1 MFYRLT
7 RIAEHVC
14 YHRSISKVSKG
25 HEPSNTCGAR
35 EEKQN
40 GGQTFPRIRRRI
52 FCRLLRHQIENKRH
66 MTAEMSGT
74 ATLFPHKNF
83 NRLVTGRRVSFKQLT
98 HTTPIRIFFV
108 LIAGD
113 KKKWRKAVVSV
124 TRLGHGRQ
132 MIVTKSCNF
141 FFNFFCGEV
150 HGRAD

>member
-1 MFYRLT
+1 
-7 RIAEHVC
+7 
-14 YHRSISKVSKG
+14 
-25 HEPSNTCGAR
+25 
-35 EEKQN
+35 
-40 GGQTFPRIRRRI
+40 
-52 FCRLLRHQIENKRH
+52 
-66 MTAEMSGT
+66 MTADMSGT

-132 MIVTKSCNF
+132 MIVTKFGQF
-141 FFNFFCGEV
+141 FFKFFFAVRYTDERIDFRPKKFP
-150 HGRAD
+150 RA